1 MGSSSHLIEETTP
14 ANLSTVK
21 QLKDKSLTHKLWLI
35 LVIST
40 VSGDIFKIRESTASM
55 NSLLL
60 VCVLIFGASAFPQS
74 QSGCGADERG
84 ALRQPGDNWQEASN
98 RCRCL
103 ASGRPGCTRKFCG
116 DFPSLA
122 EPVESK
128 RDNPSPVAAA
138 GVNFPGSKQQPKGT
152 AVTGQDSNTGA
163 TLFIADLTRDVSRT
177 VQCQQAGV
185 SNCLAVKIN
194 YEYLA
199 TSVQPGDSL
208 GFMSGSALSM
218 KLRRAPSGSSS
229 SSLSYSFS
237 LSDGGEG
244 TVTVRPRTGSV
255 FASVRPLT
263 GAIMFAVESCGQACN
278 VMYQRDT
285 GYFNQFKD

>member
-60 VCVLIFGASAFPQS
+60 VCVLVFGASAFPQS

-84 ALRQPGDNWQEASN
+84 ALRKPGDNWQEACN

-103 ASGRPGCTRKFCG
+103 ASGRPGCTRKFFG

-138 GVNFPGSKQQPKGT
+138 GVNFPGSKQ
-152 AVTGQDSNTGA
+152 
-163 TLFIADLTRDVSRT
+163 
-177 VQCQQAGV
+177 CQQAGV

-208 GFMSGSALSM
+208 GFISGSALSM

-244 TVTVRPRTGSV
+244 TVTVRPHTGSV

-263 GAIMFAVESCGQACN
+263 GAV
-278 VMYQRDT
+278 
-285 GYFNQFKD
+285 

>member
-1 MGSSSHLIEETTP
+1 MGSSSHVIEETTP

-40 VSGDIFKIRESTASM
+40 VSGDIFKRRESTASM

-60 VCVLIFGASAFPQS
+60 VCVLVVGASAFPQS
-74 QSGCGADERG
+74 QSGCGADDRG
-84 ALRQPGDNWQEASN
+84 ALRQPGDNWQEACN

-103 ASGRPGCTRKFCG
+103 GCTRKFCG
-116 DFPSLA
+116 DFPSPA

-138 GVNFPGSKQQPKGT
+138 GVNFPGSKQRPKDT
-152 AVTGQDSNTGA
+152 AVTGQDTNTGA
-163 TLFIADLTRDVSRT
+163 TLFIADPTRDVSRT

-229 SSLSYSFS
+229 SSLSYIFS

-244 TVTVRPRTGSV
+244 TVTVRPHTGSV

-263 GAIMFAVESCGQACN
+263 GAVMFAVESCGQACT
-278 VMYQRDT
+278 VLY
-285 GYFNQFKD
+285 